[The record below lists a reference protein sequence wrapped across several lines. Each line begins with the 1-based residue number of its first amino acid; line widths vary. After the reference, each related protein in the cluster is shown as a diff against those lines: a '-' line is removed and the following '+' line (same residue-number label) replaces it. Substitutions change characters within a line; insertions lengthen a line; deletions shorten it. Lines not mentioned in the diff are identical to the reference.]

1 MPMQPSSLSLL
12 IAGRKWQSGKR
23 DSDGSVPR
31 LLLYPPK
38 AVIFHFSPK
47 VSNVPQP
54 DQGVRSKTSATQ
66 RSSGASVDLG
76 RPDTSAAAQNAGDA
90 GRSRFAVARDVR
102 TDHPGVATA
111 RRVRSELGRCLI
123 WMAQKNRSL
132 RCRLPNSIPEIRILP
147 EGAAD
152 DTAFLIIACSPEV
165 RIGEGA

>member
-111 RRVRSELGRCLI
+111 RRVRSELGWCLNLDI
-123 WMAQKNRSL
+123 GTKRDHCDADCQIRYRRYGSSPKAR
-132 RCRLPNSIPEIRILP
+132 PTIPL
-147 EGAAD
+147 
-152 DTAFLIIACSPEV
+152 FS
-165 RIGEGA
+165 